1 MEVKDSKAQG
11 RCREA
16 RSEGSV
22 EQECEPMNKNRIR
35 GVSVGRASA
44 RFAKSISIKDAKRRF
59 GGCALKVVELTSG
72 GLSLVAENPS
82 GWKPTKCGAISTEA
96 TTAVSRRHSR

>member
-1 MEVKDSKAQG
+1 MLDHCAGVSPAFNLMEVKDSKAQG

-22 EQECEPMNKNRIR
+22 EQRCEPMNKNRIR

-44 RFAKSISIKDAKRRF
+44 RWRSPYPSRARSVDA
-59 GGCALKVVELTSG
+59 AVVELRGVSFTPESG
-72 GLSLVAENPS
+72 CWSLKSP
-82 GWKPTKCGAISTEA
+82 GAGND
-96 TTAVSRRHSR
+96 